1 MSIYEANITS
11 TKKQLE
17 FYEDL
22 LERLGNENQQF
33 KNKNIYFKYHIKDLE
48 QQVLFLKQ
56 QLEQNNKV
64 LNTSIILKNK
74 YKESIDEIIKNIQM
88 LIDDVN
94 NKTIIS
100 LGEFTFKLEDI
111 QNALNNSKDIIVK
124 GRVK

>member
-33 KNKNIYFKYHIKDLE
+33 KNKNIYLKYHIKDLE

-74 YKESIDEIIKNIQM
+74 YKEAIDEIIKNIQM